1 MREQLL
7 TEEERKIDYSQL
19 LFKTP
24 AEPDPKGMQEI
35 IAGPAEPD
43 QIISIQNRNDILL
56 PERPEVKNGYTRK
69 PDGSGAVVTTVE
81 MPGVTPEMIIW
92 WFAWHGLDTFRYVI
106 WDKDDHYYCQ
116 SQSVEKN
123 LDSSLSMKERYWNTT
138 HMVEEVIVP
147 GAEARRF
154 PIHFVPPWEVGFDR
168 AKWEKFT
175 GTIIST
181 NGTMIHFLRQKPEGG
196 YELRTR
202 FYMGWSFD
210 GEKYTYDQNRPVI
223 WELAEGLLLHN
234 VKEYRHL
241 AEILPEVYAEFK
253 DNFRVGLD

>member
-1 MREQLL
+1 MGEL
-7 TEEERKIDYSQL
+7 TEKQKNSPLYKYYVRDIAPAPADIVER
-19 LFKTP
+19 
-24 AEPDPKGMQEI
+24 
-35 IAGPAEPD
+35 
-43 QIISIQNRNDILL
+43 
-56 PERPEVKNGYTRK
+56 VKNRDFGDAECVPIWDINCMFEDGYQKDEFGIFLHPEGGMEVSNLT
-69 PDGSGAVVTTVE
+69 D
-81 MPGVTPEMIIW
+81 MPNVTPEMLDF
-92 WFAWHGLDTFRYVI
+92 WFAWHGLDSFRYMI
-106 WDKDDHYYCQ
+106 WDKDDHFYCQ
-116 SQSVEKN
+116 TQDPEISLNEN
-123 LDSSLSMKERYWNTT
+123 LSMKERYWNTT

-154 PIHFVPPWEVGFDR
+154 PIHFVPPWEVGFDK

-253 DNFRVGLD
+253 DNFRVDLD